1 MTKKYFIAIGNA
13 IKTQNQNPRKSRFVI
28 DQIETLAD
36 FLQSTHPKFKR
47 DKWISFA
54 TGKK

>member
-36 FLQSTHPKFKR
+36 FLQATNPKFKR
-47 DKWISFA
+47 EKWISFVNS
-54 TGKK
+54 KK